1 MHLNF
6 AAVKVWFNEKIK
18 YESEIL
24 PAFLAMWAMTGI
36 RGGASRRK
44 SCRCAPENVK
54 NNR

>member
-36 RGGASRRK
+36 RGRTKKKKLPMRARK
-44 SCRCAPENVK
+44 CKE
-54 NNR
+54 